1 MKRRVLIVEDDDVFL
16 RPLRRALELGGFD
29 VLTAGSGEEGLDLLK
44 REDVD
49 LVLTDQR
56 LSGMN
61 GVEVVR
67 RLKGD
72 HPEIGV
78 VVMTAYGTIGAA
90 VEATR
95 LGAEDYLVKPFE
107 PDEIL
112 LVLRRALEFRELRD
126 QRRQSLRR
134 NQERFTLTNLVARS
148 PKMLDILALLREV
161 AQIDTT
167 VLIHGET
174 GVGKELLAR
183 TLHFAGPRRDK
194 PFVAVNCAA
203 IPEELFESELFGY
216 RRGAFTGATE
226 PRRGHFQMASG
237 GTLLLDEIGEMPL
250 GLQSKLLRA
259 IEEKRITPI
268 GAERP
273 VDIDVRFIATTN
285 QELHDV
291 VERGGFR
298 RDLYY
303 RLAVFPI
310 RVPPLRE
317 RVEDIPALAAHFLA
331 ESVRRCKKTIR
342 RFAPSALEALL
353 RYPWPGNVRELEN
366 VVERA
371 VIVAREDVI
380 EDVTPFLA
388 PGGADRA
395 VVDLTLPF
403 REAKARVVEEFER
416 AYVAGVLG
424 LHGGKLSAAARH
436 ADMDNKNLWEKMVRY
451 GLRSRVVGA
460 DLPDGPSPPL
470 PGEGT
475 DTKIPR

>member
-1 MKRRVLIVEDDDVFL
+1 MKRRVLIVEDDEVFL

-29 VLTAGSGEEGLDLLK
+29 VLTAGSGEEALDLLK

-49 LVLTDQR
+49 LALTDQR
-56 LSGMN
+56 LPGMD
-61 GVEVVR
+61 GVAVVR
-67 RLKGD
+67 QLKAG

-107 PDEIL
+107 PEEIL

-134 NQERFTLTNLVARS
+134 NQERFTLTNLVAKS
-148 PKMLDILALLREV
+148 PKMLEILALLREV
-161 AQIDTT
+161 AQLDTT

-183 TLHFAGPRRDK
+183 TLHFSGPRREK

-203 IPEELFESELFGY
+203 IPEELFESELFGF

-226 PRRGHFQMASG
+226 PRRGHFQLASG

-259 IEEKRITPI
+259 IEEKKITPI

-273 VDIDVRFIATTN
+273 IDIDVRFIATTN
-285 QELHDV
+285 QDLREA
-291 VERGGFR
+291 VERGTFR
-298 RDLYY
+298 RDLFY
-303 RLAVFPI
+303 RLAVFPL

-317 RVEDIPALAAHFLA
+317 RVEDIPALASHFLA
-331 ESVRRCKKTIR
+331 ESARRCKKTVR
-342 RFAPSALEALL
+342 GFAPDALDALV
-353 RYPWPGNVRELEN
+353 RYPWPGNARELEN
-366 VVERA
+366 VMERA

-380 EDVTPFLA
+380 RDVAPFLA
-388 PGGADRA
+388 PSGADRA

-403 REAKARVVEEFER
+403 REAKARLVEEFER

-451 GLRSRVVGA
+451 GLRSRAAAGE
-460 DLPDGPSPPL
+460 PP
-470 PGEGT
+470 PESSS
-475 DTKIPR
+475 

>member
-1 MKRRVLIVEDDDVFL
+1 MKRRVLIVEDDEVFL
-16 RPLRRALELGGFD
+16 RPLRRALELEGFD
-29 VLTAGSGEEGLDLLK
+29 VLTAGSGEEALDRLK

-49 LVLTDQR
+49 LALTDQR
-56 LSGMN
+56 LPGMD
-61 GVEVVR
+61 GVQVVR
-67 RLKGD
+67 RLKAE

-112 LVLRRALEFRELRD
+112 LVLRRALEFRDLRD
-126 QRRQSLRR
+126 QRRQSFRR
-134 NQERFTLTNLVARS
+134 NQERFTLTNLVAKS
-148 PKMLDILALLREV
+148 PKMLEILTVLHEV
-161 AQIDTT
+161 AHLDTT
-167 VLIHGET
+167 VLIDGET

-183 TLHFAGPRRDK
+183 TLHFAGPRRER

-226 PRRGHFQMASG
+226 PRRGHFQLASG

-259 IEEKRITPI
+259 IEEKKITPL

-285 QELHDV
+285 QDLRV
-291 VERGGFR
+291 AVERGAFR
-298 RDLYY
+298 RDLFY
-303 RLAVFPI
+303 RLAVFPL

-317 RVEDIPALAAHFLA
+317 RAEDIPALAAHFLG
-331 ESVRRCKKTIR
+331 ESARRCKKAMR
-342 RFAPSALEALL
+342 GFAPAALDALV

-380 EDVTPFLA
+380 ADVAPFLA
-388 PGGADRA
+388 PSGADRA

-451 GLRSRVVGA
+451 GLRSRAIAGE
-460 DLPDGPSPPL
+460 PPL
-470 PGEGT
+470 
-475 DTKIPR
+475 DVSS

>member
-1 MKRRVLIVEDDDVFL
+1 MKRRVLIVEDDEVFL

-29 VLTAGSGEEGLDLLK
+29 VLAAGSGEEALDLLK

-49 LVLTDQR
+49 LALTDQR
-56 LSGMN
+56 LPGMD
-61 GVEVVR
+61 GVTVVR
-67 RLKGD
+67 QLKAE
-72 HPEIGV
+72 HPEVGV

-107 PDEIL
+107 PEEIL

-148 PKMLDILALLREV
+148 PKMLEILALLREV

-174 GVGKELLAR
+174 GVGKELHAR
-183 TLHFAGPRRDK
+183 TLHFAGPRREK

-226 PRRGHFQMASG
+226 PRRGHFQLASG

-259 IEEKRITPI
+259 IEEKKITPI

-285 QELHDV
+285 QNLQEA
-291 VERGGFR
+291 VERGAFR
-298 RDLYY
+298 RDLFY
-303 RLAVFPI
+303 RLAVFPL

-317 RVEDIPALAAHFLA
+317 RVEDIPALAAHFLV
-331 ESVRRCKKTIR
+331 ESGRRCKKTMR
-342 RFAPSALEALL
+342 GFAPAALDALV

-380 EDVTPFLA
+380 ADVAPFLA
-388 PGGADRA
+388 PAGADRA

-403 REAKARVVEEFER
+403 RDAKARVVEEFER

-451 GLRSRVVGA
+451 GLRSRAAAGE
-460 DLPDGPSPPL
+460 PP
-470 PGEGT
+470 PE
-475 DTKIPR
+475 ISS

>member
-1 MKRRVLIVEDDDVFL
+1 MKRRVLIVEDDEVFL
-16 RPLRRALELGGFD
+16 RPLRRAIELGGFE
-29 VLTAGSGEEGLDLLK
+29 VLTAGSGEEALDLLK

-49 LVLTDQR
+49 LALTDQR
-56 LSGMN
+56 LPGMD
-61 GVEVVR
+61 GVAVVR
-67 RLKGD
+67 QLKAE
-72 HPEIGV
+72 HPAVGV

-112 LVLRRALEFRELRD
+112 LVLRRALEFGELRD

-134 NQERFTLTNLVARS
+134 NQERFTLTNLVAKS
-148 PKMLDILALLREV
+148 PKMLEILALLREV

-216 RRGAFTGATE
+216 RRGAFTGAVE
-226 PRRGHFQMASG
+226 PRRGQFQLASG
-237 GTLLLDEIGEMPL
+237 GTLLLDEIGEMPV
-250 GLQSKLLRA
+250 GLQPKLLRA
-259 IEEKRITPI
+259 IEEKKITPI
-268 GAERP
+268 GAERSA
-273 VDIDVRFIATTN
+273 DIDVRFIATTN
-285 QELHDV
+285 RDLREAVD
-291 VERGGFR
+291 RGAFR
-298 RDLYY
+298 RDLFY
-303 RLAVFPI
+303 RLAVFPL

-317 RVEDIPALAAHFLA
+317 RVEDIPALAAHFLG
-331 ESVRRCKKTIR
+331 ESARRCKKAVR
-342 RFAPSALEALL
+342 AFAPAAVDALV

-380 EDVTPFLA
+380 ADVAPFLA
-388 PGGADRA
+388 PAGADRA
-395 VVDLTLPF
+395 VVDLTLSF
-403 REAKARVVEEFER
+403 RDAKARVVEEFER

-451 GLRSRVVGA
+451 GLRSRAAAGE
-460 DLPDGPSPPL
+460 PPT
-470 PGEGT
+470 EASS
-475 DTKIPR
+475 

>member
-16 RPLRRALELGGFD
+16 RPLRRALELEGFD
-29 VLTAGSGEEGLDLLK
+29 VLTAGSGEEALDLLK
-44 REDVD
+44 CEDVD
-49 LVLTDQR
+49 LALTDQR
-56 LSGMN
+56 LPGMD
-61 GVEVVR
+61 GVELVR
-67 RLKGD
+67 QLKSR
-72 HPEIGV
+72 HPEVGV

-112 LVLRRALEFRELRD
+112 LVLRRAMEFRELRD

-148 PKMLDILALLREV
+148 PKMLEILGLLREV
-161 AQIDTT
+161 ARIDTT

-183 TLHFAGPRRDK
+183 TLHFAGPRREK

-216 RRGAFTGATE
+216 RRGAFTGAVE
-226 PRRGHFQMASG
+226 PRRGHFQLATG

-259 IEEKRITPI
+259 IEEKKVTPI
-268 GAERP
+268 GAERAI
-273 VDIDVRFIATTN
+273 DIDVRFIATTN
-285 QELHDV
+285 RDLRDT
-291 VERGGFR
+291 VERGAFR
-298 RDLYY
+298 RDLFY
-303 RLAVFPI
+303 RLAVFPL

-317 RVEDIPALAAHFLA
+317 RVEDIPALAEHFLT
-331 ESVRRCKKTIR
+331 ESARRCKKVMRGFGPGAI
-342 RFAPSALEALL
+342 EALV

-371 VIVAREDVI
+371 VIVARDGVI
-380 EDVTPFLA
+380 GDVTPFLA
-388 PGGADRA
+388 PAGSDRA

-403 REAKARVVEEFER
+403 RDAKARVVEEFER

-451 GLRSRVVGA
+451 GLRSRAAAGEPPPEA
-460 DLPDGPSPPL
+460 PS
-470 PGEGT
+470 
-475 DTKIPR
+475 

>member
-1 MKRRVLIVEDDDVFL
+1 MKRRVLIVEDDEVFL

-29 VLTAGSGEEGLDLLK
+29 VLTASSGEEALDLLK
-44 REDVD
+44 REDAD
-49 LVLTDQR
+49 LALTDQR
-56 LSGMN
+56 LPGMD

-67 RLKGD
+67 RIRSE
-72 HPEIGV
+72 HPDVGI

-134 NQERFTLTNLVARS
+134 NQERFTLTNLVAKS
-148 PKMLDILALLREV
+148 AEMLEILALLREV
-161 AQIDTT
+161 ARLDTT

-174 GVGKELLAR
+174 GVGKELLSR
-183 TLHFAGPRRDK
+183 MLHFSGPRHDK

-226 PRRGHFQMASG
+226 PRRGHFQLASG
-237 GTLLLDEIGEMPL
+237 GTLLLDEIAEMPL

-259 IEEKRITPI
+259 LEEKKVTPI

-273 VDIDVRFIATTN
+273 VDVDVRFIATTN
-285 QELHDV
+285 RDLRES
-291 VERGGFR
+291 VEKGSFR

-303 RLAVFPI
+303 RLSVLPI

-317 RVEDIPALAAHFLA
+317 RREDLPLLAQHFLA
-331 ESVRRCKKTIR
+331 ESGRRCKKAACTLS
-342 RFAPSALEALL
+342 PGALEALM

-366 VVERA
+366 VIERA
-371 VIVAREDVI
+371 VIVAREPVITDVG
-380 EDVTPFLA
+380 PFLA
-388 PGGADRA
+388 PAGEAPPT
-395 VVDLTLPF
+395 VDLTLPF
-403 REAKARVVEEFER
+403 RDAKARVVEEFER

-451 GLRSRVVGA
+451 GLRSRAAAGE
-460 DLPDGPSPPL
+460 PPESPV
-470 PGEGT
+470 
-475 DTKIPR
+475 

>member
-1 MKRRVLIVEDDDVFL
+1 MKRRVLIIEDDDVFL
-16 RPLRRALELGGFD
+16 RPLRRALELEGFE
-29 VLTAGSGEEGLDLLK
+29 VLTAGSGEEALDLLK

-49 LVLTDQR
+49 LALTDQR
-56 LSGMN
+56 LPGMD
-61 GVEVVR
+61 GVQVVR
-67 RLKGD
+67 RLKAER
-72 HPEIGV
+72 PEIGV

-107 PDEIL
+107 PEEIL
-112 LVLRRALEFRELRD
+112 LVLRRALEFRDLRD
-126 QRRQSLRR
+126 QRRQSVRR
-134 NQERFTLTNLVARS
+134 NQERFTLTNVVAKS
-148 PKMLDILALLREV
+148 PKMLEILALLNEV
-161 AQIDTT
+161 AQLDTT
-167 VLIHGET
+167 VLIDGET

-183 TLHFAGPRRDK
+183 TVHFSGPRREK

-216 RRGAFTGATE
+216 RRGAFTGAIE
-226 PRRGHFQMASG
+226 PRRGHFQLASG

-285 QELHDV
+285 RDLREA
-291 VERGGFR
+291 VERGAFR
-298 RDLYY
+298 RDLFY
-303 RLAVFPI
+303 RLAVFPM
-310 RVPPLRE
+310 RVPSLRD
-317 RVEDIPALAAHFLA
+317 RAEDIPGLAAHFLE
-331 ESVRRCKKTIR
+331 ESSRRCKKAIR
-342 RFAPSALEALL
+342 GFAPAALDALV

-366 VVERA
+366 VIERA

-380 EDVTPFLA
+380 ADVAPFLA

-403 REAKARVVEEFER
+403 RDAKARVVEEFER

-451 GLRSRVVGA
+451 GLRSRA
-460 DLPDGPSPPL
+460 SASEPPPESPP
-470 PGEGT
+470 
-475 DTKIPR
+475 

>member
-1 MKRRVLIVEDDDVFL
+1 MKRRVLIVEDDEVFL

-29 VLTAGSGEEGLDLLK
+29 VLTAGSGEEALDLLK

-49 LVLTDQR
+49 LALTDQR
-56 LSGMN
+56 LPGMD
-61 GVEVVR
+61 GVAVVR
-67 RLKGD
+67 QLKAG
-72 HPEIGV
+72 HPEVGV

-107 PDEIL
+107 PEEIL

-134 NQERFTLTNLVARS
+134 NQERFTLTNLVAKS
-148 PKMLDILALLREV
+148 PKMLEILALLREV
-161 AQIDTT
+161 AQLDTT

-183 TLHFAGPRRDK
+183 TLHFSGPRREK

-226 PRRGHFQMASG
+226 PRRGHFQLASG

-259 IEEKRITPI
+259 IEEKKITPI

-285 QELHDV
+285 QDLREA
-291 VERGGFR
+291 VERAAFR
-298 RDLYY
+298 RDLFY
-303 RLAVFPI
+303 RLAVFPL

-331 ESVRRCKKTIR
+331 ESARRCKKTVR
-342 RFAPSALEALL
+342 GFAPEALDAL
-353 RYPWPGNVRELEN
+353 VRYPWPGNARELEN
-366 VVERA
+366 VMERA

-380 EDVTPFLA
+380 RDVAPFLA
-388 PGGADRA
+388 PSGADRA

-451 GLRSRVVGA
+451 GLRSRAAAGE
-460 DLPDGPSPPL
+460 PP
-470 PGEGT
+470 PESSS
-475 DTKIPR
+475 

>member
-1 MKRRVLIVEDDDVFL
+1 MKRRVLIVEDDEVFL
-16 RPLRRALELGGFD
+16 RPLRRALELEGFD
-29 VLTAGSGEEGLDLLK
+29 VLTASSGEEALDLLK
-44 REDVD
+44 REDVE
-49 LVLTDQR
+49 LALTDQR
-56 LSGMN
+56 LPGMD
-61 GVEVVR
+61 GVQVVR
-67 RLKGD
+67 QLKAE

-78 VVMTAYGTIGAA
+78 VMMTAYGTIGAA

-112 LVLRRALEFRELRD
+112 LVLRRALEFRELRA
-126 QRRQSLRR
+126 QRRRSLRR
-134 NQERFTLTNLVARS
+134 YQERFTLTNLVANS
-148 PKMLDILALLREV
+148 PKMLDILAVLREV
-161 AQIDTT
+161 AQLDTT

-183 TLHFAGPRRDK
+183 TLHFTGPRRDK

-226 PRRGHFQMASG
+226 PRRGHFQLASG

-259 IEEKRITPI
+259 IEEKKITPI

-285 QELHDV
+285 QDLREAA
-291 VERGGFR
+291 ERGAFR
-298 RDLYY
+298 RDLFY
-303 RLAVFPI
+303 RLSVFPL

-317 RVEDIPALAAHFLA
+317 RVEDIPPLAAHFLV
-331 ESVRRCKKTIR
+331 ESARRCKKNVRSFTP
-342 RFAPSALEALL
+342 AALEALV
-353 RYPWPGNVRELEN
+353 RYPWPGNARELEN

-371 VIVAREDVI
+371 VITAREDVI
-380 EDVTPFLA
+380 ADVAPFLA
-388 PGGADRA
+388 PRGADRA
-395 VVDLTLPF
+395 IVDLTLPF
-403 REAKARVVEEFER
+403 RDAKARVVEEFER

-424 LHGGKLSAAARH
+424 LHAGKLSAAARH

-451 GLRSRVVGA
+451 GLRSRAAAGEPP
-460 DLPDGPSPPL
+460 PDGAP
-470 PGEGT
+470 
-475 DTKIPR
+475 

>member
-29 VLTAGSGEEGLDLLK
+29 VLTAGSGEEALDLLK

-49 LVLTDQR
+49 LALTDQR
-56 LSGMN
+56 LPGMD
-61 GVEVVR
+61 GVAVVR
-67 RLKGD
+67 QLKAE
-72 HPEIGV
+72 HPEVGV

-107 PDEIL
+107 PEEIL

-134 NQERFTLTNLVARS
+134 NQQRFTLTNLVAKS
-148 PKMLDILALLREV
+148 PKMLEILALVREV

-183 TLHFAGPRRDK
+183 TLHFSGPRREK

-226 PRRGHFQMASG
+226 PRRGHFQLASG

-259 IEEKRITPI
+259 IEEKKVTSV
-268 GAERP
+268 GADRP
-273 VDIDVRFIATTN
+273 VDVDVRFIATTN
-285 QELHDV
+285 KDLQEEVD
-291 VERGGFR
+291 RGAF
-298 RDLYY
+298 
-303 RLAVFPI
+303 
-310 RVPPLRE
+310 
-317 RVEDIPALAAHFLA
+317 
-331 ESVRRCKKTIR
+331 
-342 RFAPSALEALL
+342 
-353 RYPWPGNVRELEN
+353 
-366 VVERA
+366 
-371 VIVAREDVI
+371 
-380 EDVTPFLA
+380 
-388 PGGADRA
+388 
-395 VVDLTLPF
+395 
-403 REAKARVVEEFER
+403 
-416 AYVAGVLG
+416 
-424 LHGGKLSAAARH
+424 
-436 ADMDNKNLWEKMVRY
+436 
-451 GLRSRVVGA
+451 
-460 DLPDGPSPPL
+460 
-470 PGEGT
+470 
-475 DTKIPR
+475 